1 MLRRWTMFVLW
12 AAAGAALAMIVSAV
26 GVFTVPAG
34 LALVLVLIVLAPR
47 EVVGFVAGVGAT
59 VAVIGALNLDY
70 RPCAS
75 VEILRPGQ
83 TDFECG
89 GFDGTPWLVG
99 GLALLAAAVLLF
111 VALNRGR
118 SVHGEH

>member
-12 AAAGAALAMIVSAV
+12 AAAGAALTLIVSAV

-34 LALVLVLIVLAPR
+34 IALVVVLTVLAPR
-47 EVVGFVAGVGAT
+47 EVIGFVAGVGAT
-59 VAVIGALNLDY
+59 AAVIGTLNLGY
-70 RPCAS
+70 TPCSS
-75 VEILRPGQ
+75 VEVLGPGQ

-89 GFDGTPWLVG
+89 GFDGTPWLVA

-111 VALNRGR
+111 AALSRGR
-118 SVHGEH
+118 SVHDRH